1 MKKLIALVI
10 LIVIATAT
18 WWFFIGGRSLSEARV
33 NSFYQDVETA
43 ILEKDADTLCG
54 KLATDFQGSGTL
66 LFGEQQRTDQINK
79 TQACEDLA
87 ELQRTYDMLNKK
99 MSGMLP
105 ISHNHMI
112 HRISL
117 SPDKR
122 TATVEITHTLNV
134 GGNLLSVNAHSTDTL
149 IRKNGKTLLLQT
161 QGEVTGNSSLQ

>member
-1 MKKLIALVI
+1 MKKLITIVI
-10 LIVIATAT
+10 LIVITTAT
-18 WWFFIGGRSLSEARV
+18 WWFFIGGRTLSEARV
-33 NSFYQDVETA
+33 NSFYQDIETA

-66 LFGEQQRTDQINK
+66 LFGEQQRSDQLNK
-79 TQACEDLA
+79 TQACEDLT

-99 MSGMLP
+99 MGGMLAV
-105 ISHNHMI
+105 SHTHMI

-149 IRKNGKTLLLQT
+149 IRKNGKTLLLKT
-161 QGEVTGNSSLQ
+161 MGEVTGNSSLQ

>member
-18 WWFFIGGRSLSEARV
+18 WWFFIGGRTLSEARV

-43 ILEKDADTLCG
+43 ILEKDSDALCG
-54 KLATDFQGSGTL
+54 KLATDFQASGTL
-66 LFGEQQRTDQINK
+66 LFGEQQRSDQLNK
-79 TQACEDLA
+79 TQACEDMA

-99 MSGMLP
+99 MGGMLAV
-105 ISHNHMI
+105 SHTHMI

-117 SPDKR
+117 SPGKR

-134 GGNLLSVNAHSTDTL
+134 GGNLLSVNTHSTDTL
-149 IRKNGKTLLLQT
+149 IRKNGKTLLLKT
-161 QGEVTGNSSLQ
+161 MGEVTGNSSLQ

>member
-18 WWFFIGGRSLSEARV
+18 WWFLIGGRTLSEARV

-66 LFGEQQRTDQINK
+66 LFGEQQRSDQLNK
-79 TQACEDLA
+79 TQACEDMA
-87 ELQRTYDMLNKK
+87 ELQRNYDMLNKK
-99 MSGMLP
+99 MGGMLAV
-105 ISHNHMI
+105 SHNHMI

-122 TATVEITHTLNV
+122 TAAVEITHTLNV
-134 GGNLLSVNAHSTDTL
+134 GGNLLSVNTHSTDTL